1 MLKRTKKTHSLESLQ
16 SRYGYTFVA
25 HWILGLLVFVIIPI
39 FKSFQYAFSNV
50 SITDDGFKTKFIG
63 LASFKEILF
72 ENPDYVD
79 NMRDAIGSMF
89 YSLPMVV
96 ALSLILAVLLNQR
109 FPGRTVLRI
118 IFFLPVI
125 LSSSVIVKL
134 LADPNLGQQVFNL
147 TTDGEGIMDYQSIL
161 GNLDLPQQISDVL
174 LFFLS
179 NAVSLLWSCGV
190 QTILFLAGLQSI
202 PSSLYEV
209 STIEGANKWEE
220 FWKITVPMLRHVISL
235 VIIYTMISLFTA
247 SNNTIMSIAVQL
259 ISATDYSIA
268 SAMLWFYFVIVLSV
282 IGIVL
287 LFYNKFC
294 LKKWE

>member
-1 MLKRTKKTHSLESLQ
+1 MQ

-25 HWILGLLVFVIIPI
+25 HWILGLLIFVIIPV
-39 FKSFQYAFSNV
+39 FKSFQYAFSNI
-50 SITDDGFKTKFIG
+50 SITNDGFKTRFIG
-63 LASFKEILF
+63 LASFREILF

-147 TTDGEGIMDYQSIL
+147 TTEGEGIMDYQAIL

-179 NAVSLLWSCGV
+179 NAVSLVWNCGV

-247 SNNTIMSIAVQL
+247 SNNTIMSTAIQL

-282 IGIVL
+282 IGLVL
-287 LFYNKFC
+287 LLYNKFC